1 MNGRPS
7 SPLDLERAI
16 ARLLIIGTY
25 VSVAL
30 LAVGALLMFALRIS
44 PLEGGPPFEPGL
56 IVDDIVGLR
65 PAGFIW
71 LGLLVVVATPAARVA
86 ASLVGYLRG
95 GEPRMALVS
104 SLILVVI
111 GVSVAIARG
120 LGA

>member
-7 SPLDLERAI
+7 SPLDLDRAI

-30 LAVGALLMFALRIS
+30 LAVGALLMFATRIS

-65 PAGFIW
+65 PVGFIW

-104 SLILVVI
+104 GLILVVI

>member
-44 PLEGGPPFEPGL
+44 PLEGGPRFEPGL

-65 PAGFIW
+65 PVGFIW

-104 SLILVVI
+104 GLILIVI
-111 GVSVAIARG
+111 AVSVAIARG

>member
-7 SPLDLERAI
+7 SPPDLDRAI

-56 IVDDIVGLR
+56 ILDDIVGLR
-65 PAGFIW
+65 PVGFIW

-104 SLILVVI
+104 GLILIVI
-111 GVSVAIARG
+111 AVSVAIARG

>member
-104 SLILVVI
+104 GLILIVI
-111 GVSVAIARG
+111 AVSVAIARG